1 MSVVLTETSIHL
13 QVIFSQQ
20 NCQYIDVLCPT
31 PTELHGV
38 HSDGENGST
47 AAAAINEQLQYPTQD
62 HSAQKQLKA
71 STGPGSN

>member
-47 AAAAINEQLQYPTQD
+47 AAAAINEQLHYPDPRSLSSKTVE
-62 HSAQKQLKA
+62 
-71 STGPGSN
+71 GFYWSN